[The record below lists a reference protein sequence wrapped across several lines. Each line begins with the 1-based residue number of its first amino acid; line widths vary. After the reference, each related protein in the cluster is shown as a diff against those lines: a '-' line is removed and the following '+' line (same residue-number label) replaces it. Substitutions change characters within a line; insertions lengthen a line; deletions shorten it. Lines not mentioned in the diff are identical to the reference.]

1 MDTLMTDESAGQQAN
16 ADAGDQSQ
24 QQTGGA
30 DGGQQ
35 QVPDAQGS
43 QGQGQQADAA
53 QVADGQQQ
61 EQKTTGAPE
70 RYDFRAPEGMQFDAA
85 VIEQF
90 SGIAREL
97 NLPQDAAQKMLDR
110 MAPALQARQS
120 EQLAAA
126 SEQWITAAKA
136 DQEFGGEQLAENL
149 GLAKRALDQFGTA
162 ELKSLLNDSGL
173 GNHPEVIRFM
183 VRAGKAISEDR
194 FVAGTRGASGPGDD
208 PAKRLFPNH
217 A

>member
-1 MDTLMTDESAGQQAN
+1 MTDESAGQQAN

-61 EQKTTGAPE
+61 EQKTAGAPE
-70 RYDFRAPEGMQFDAA
+70 HYDFRAPEGMQFDAA

-90 SGIAREL
+90 SGVAREL

-126 SEQWITAAKA
+126 SEQWVKAAKA

>member
-1 MDTLMTDESAGQQAN
+1 MTDESAGQQAN

-61 EQKTTGAPE
+61 EQKTAGAPE

-126 SEQWITAAKA
+126 SEQWVKAAKA

-149 GLAKRALDQFGTA
+149 GHAKRALDQF
-162 ELKSLLNDSGL
+162 
-173 GNHPEVIRFM
+173 
-183 VRAGKAISEDR
+183 
-194 FVAGTRGASGPGDD
+194 
-208 PAKRLFPNH
+208 
-217 A
+217 

>member
-30 DGGQQ
+30 DGSQQ
-35 QVPDAQGS
+35 QAPEAQAD
-43 QGQGQQADAA
+43 QGQQTNAA
-53 QVADGQQQ
+53 QAAEGQQQ
-61 EQKTTGAPE
+61 EQKTAGAPE
-70 RYDFRAPEGMQFDAA
+70 HYDFRAPEGMQFDAA

-90 SGIAREL
+90 SGVAREL
-97 NLPQDAAQKMLDR
+97 NLPQDVAQQMLDR
-110 MAPALQARQS
+110 MAPVLQARQS

-126 SEQWITAAKA
+126 SEQWVTAAKA

-149 GLAKRALDQFGTA
+149 GHARRALDQFGTT

>member
-16 ADAGDQSQ
+16 ADTGDQRQ

-30 DGGQQ
+30 DGNQQ
-35 QVPDAQGS
+35 QAPEAQAD
-43 QGQGQQADAA
+43 QGQQTNAA
-53 QVADGQQQ
+53 QAAEGQQQ
-61 EQKTTGAPE
+61 EQKTAGAPE
-70 RYDFRAPEGMQFDAA
+70 QYDFRAPEGMQFDAA

-110 MAPALQARQS
+110 MAPVLQARQS
-120 EQLAAA
+120 EQLAVA
-126 SEQWITAAKA
+126 SEQWVTAAKA

-149 GLAKRALDQFGTA
+149 GHAKRALDQFGTT

>member
-1 MDTLMTDESAGQQAN
+1 MTDESAGQQAN

-61 EQKTTGAPE
+61 EQKTAGAPE

-126 SEQWITAAKA
+126 SEQWVKAAKA

-149 GLAKRALDQFGTA
+149 GHAKRALDQFGTA

-183 VRAGKAISEDR
+183 VRAGKAIGEDR
-194 FVAGTRGASGPGDD
+194 FVTGVRGASGQGDD

>member
-1 MDTLMTDESAGQQAN
+1 MTDESAGQQAN
-16 ADAGDQSQ
+16 AGGGDQSQ

-43 QGQGQQADAA
+43 QGQQADAA

-70 RYDFRAPEGMQFDAA
+70 RYDFKAPEGMQFDAA

-97 NLPQDAAQKMLDR
+97 NLPQDAAQQMLDR

>member
-16 ADAGDQSQ
+16 AGGGDQSQ

-43 QGQGQQADAA
+43 QGQQADAA

-70 RYDFRAPEGMQFDAA
+70 RYDFKAPEGMQFDAA

-97 NLPQDAAQKMLDR
+97 NLPQDAAQQMLDR

>member
-1 MDTLMTDESAGQQAN
+1 MDTLMTDEAAGQQAS

-24 QQTGGA
+24 PQTGEA
-30 DGGQQ
+30 DGSQQ
-35 QVPDAQGS
+35 QAPEAQAD
-43 QGQGQQADAA
+43 QGQQTNAA
-53 QVADGQQQ
+53 QAAEGQQQ
-61 EQKTTGAPE
+61 EQKTAGAPE
-70 RYDFRAPEGMQFDAA
+70 QYDFRAPEGMQFDAA

-126 SEQWITAAKA
+126 SEQWVTAAKA